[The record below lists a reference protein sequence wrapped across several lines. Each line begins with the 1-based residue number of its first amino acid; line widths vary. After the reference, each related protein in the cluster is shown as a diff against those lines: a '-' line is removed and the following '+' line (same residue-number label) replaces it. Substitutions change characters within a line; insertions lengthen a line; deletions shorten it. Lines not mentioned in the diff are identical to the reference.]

1 MDEKKIAVAMSGG
14 VDSSAAVKLLLDA
27 GYSPIGMTMLMHG
40 FSDGPESAAQAAK
53 SVADTL
59 GIPHHVLPVQ
69 DSFASCVIRDFTE
82 SYKRGLTPNP
92 CVTCN
97 KTVKFPLLARFADEH
112 GCGLIASGHY
122 ARIGK
127 TGGRYVI
134 KKAADENK
142 DQSYM
147 LWGLTQ
153 DILSRLV
160 LPLGGYTKAEIREI
174 AADAHLPTAKSK
186 DSQDICF
193 IPDGD
198 YVSFLMRSGAVLP
211 NGQYTDKDGSVIGE
225 SKAQE
230 CYTIGQRKGLG
241 ISLGRHAYVISRDAE
256 ANRVVLGDE
265 CDLYKKTVTARD
277 VNFIACDSLT
287 APERLT
293 AKVRYGKTAAPCTV
307 YRTDDG
313 EVTVEFDDPV
323 RAPAPG
329 QSLVVYDGD
338 TVVLGGIIK

>member
-1 MDEKKIAVAMSGG
+1 MDKKKIAVAMSGG
-14 VDSSAAVKLLLDA
+14 VDSSAALKLLIDE
-27 GYSPIGMTMLMHG
+27 GHTPIGVTMLMHSR
-40 FSDGPESAAQAAK
+40 SDDPETAAMAAK
-53 SVADTL
+53 SVADAL

-69 DSFASCVIRDFTE
+69 DRFASCVMDDFVRE
-82 SYKRGLTPNP
+82 YKNARTPNP
-92 CVTCN
+92 CVICN
-97 KTVKFPLLARFADEH
+97 KTVKFPLLAEFASAN
-112 GCGLIASGHY
+112 GCGLIATGHY
-122 ARIGK
+122 AKVARIGD
-127 TGGRYVI
+127 RYVI
-134 KKAADENK
+134 KKAADGNK

-153 DILSRLV
+153 EILSRLV
-160 LPLGGYTKAEIREI
+160 LPLGGYTKAEIRAI

-198 YVSFLMRSGAVLP
+198 YVSFLSSCGAALAP
-211 NGQYTDKDGSVIGE
+211 GRYTDKGGNILGE

-241 ISLGRHAYVISRDAE
+241 IALGHHAYVISRDA
-256 ANRVVLGDE
+256 ATNTVVLGDE

-293 AKVRYGKTAAPCTV
+293 AKVRYGKTDAPCTV
-307 YRTDDG
+307 RQTDDG
-313 EVTVEFDDPV
+313 EVTAEFDDPI